1 MCNCISTTV
10 WDLGT
15 QICEI
20 LVITTCICR
29 FSPLKCMFSVICR
42 WTQEDFLC
50 LYFCAIQ
57 VLCWVQMWAHLEH
70 SLKICWIANFNHFL
84 CSRCCMENSEL
95 WVFSFL
101 SLPFYGRPFA
111 KLNLL
116 TPISN
121 FFGWIIV
128 IWKSI
133 FRVCDIISFRQR
145 TCWRGHRLGPGCS
158 ELVYGN
164 IFLPIRIT
172 SFGRRFGLP
181 WQDRCAWHHIVSF
194 LSNVSLGSS
203 DRLTELKIPNTTY
216 DDAVA
221 IPWMVDYKK
230 TYHRLIA
237 ILCSKFWSCLR
248 T

>member
-57 VLCWVQMWAHLEH
+57 VLCWVQMWAHLEQM
-70 SLKICWIANFNHFL
+70 LYG
-84 CSRCCMENSEL
+84 EL
-95 WVFSFL
+95 RTLSFL
-101 SLPFYGRPFA
+101 ILIIALLWEAFCQTPII
-111 KLNLL
+111 NLL

>member
-57 VLCWVQMWAHLEH
+57 VLCWVQMWAHLEQM
-70 SLKICWIANFNHFL
+70 LYG
-84 CSRCCMENSEL
+84 EL
-95 WVFSFL
+95 RTLSFL
-101 SLPFYGRPFA
+101 ILIIALLWEAFCQTPII
-111 KLNLL
+111 NLL

-128 IWKSI
+128 ICKSI
-133 FRVCDIISFRQR
+133 FRAVTSSLSDRGLVGEAIVSGPAVLNSSTGISFCQSGSQALDGVLACRDRTGVHDIILCHFYPTSA
-145 TCWRGHRLGPGCS
+145 
-158 ELVYGN
+158 LVP
-164 IFLPIRIT
+164 PI
-172 SFGRRFGLP
+172 
-181 WQDRCAWHHIVSF
+181 
-194 LSNVSLGSS
+194 
-203 DRLTELKIPNTTY
+203 
-216 DDAVA
+216 
-221 IPWMVDYKK
+221 DY
-230 TYHRLIA
+230 L
-237 ILCSKFWSCLR
+237 LNWKFQIR
-248 T
+248 PMMTQ